1 MTLLNDCSQS
11 VGTTTT
17 NIEHQVQ
24 TNEQS
29 NQSST
34 PLSDTNNTDQTVS
47 TSDLQ
52 SHQQTVVSTTTN
64 HQIRSNSSSRLK
76 ESITELFNRIRGS
89 VNPTHPTN
97 QQKNPEHRG
106 RSKERKVERSVS
118 IGRGGAGNMVT
129 KSSRERSI
137 AADREDNLNY
147 HRRSLNRLSYSNQPR
162 SHGRGGAGNIRSP
175 SRDSK
180 DRDEL
185 RRLAEEERRVE
196 VDHADRM
203 KNEPISIG
211 RGGAGNII
219 HS

>member
-106 RSKERKVERSVS
+106 RSKERKVER
-118 IGRGGAGNMVT
+118 
-129 KSSRERSI
+129 
-137 AADREDNLNY
+137 
-147 HRRSLNRLSYSNQPR
+147 LSCSNQPR